1 MPAMTPF
8 EKRRQILFEN
18 LPDNSLVLVASGEEK
33 IRNRDVEFPFRVES
47 DFDYLTGFK
56 EPEAVLVL
64 VKKEQPTSHIFVRPK
79 DPVKE
84 IWEGRRLG
92 VDAAAET
99 LKVDQAWCHS
109 ELDDKISELI
119 ENIDHVYFSFAQL
132 TDWSESIDGWIQQQK
147 AKSRKGITA
156 PTQLCDLDQMLHEMR
171 LIKSAEEIELMREAA
186 RISVQGHLAAMKS
199 TRPGRFEYQVQSA
212 LEQCF
217 KEQGSQ
223 RVAFNSIVAGG
234 ENACILHYTENDQ
247 LLEDDCLVLVDA
259 GAEYQGYAGDIT
271 HTFPVSG
278 KFNEPQ
284 QQLYE
289 LTLKA
294 QQAAIAVIKPDVT
307 YEAIHQ
313 ASTKVI
319 TEGLLDLGI
328 LQGDLT
334 KLIEDEA
341 YKTFFMHGTGHWLGR
356 DVHDVGQYKLNGEW
370 RVLQPGMVVTVE
382 PGIYI
387 SAEAGRENGV
397 DEKYWGIGIRIEDDV
412 LVTDSGYE
420 VLTTGLPRTVDEI
433 EAYMA
438 QVNTH
443 G

>member
-33 IRNRDVEFPFRVES
+33 IRNRDVESPFRVES

-99 LKVDQAWCHS
+99 LKFDQAWCHS

-259 GAEYQGYAGDIT
+259 GAEYQG
-271 HTFPVSG
+271 
-278 KFNEPQ
+278 
-284 QQLYE
+284 LC
-289 LTLKA
+289 
-294 QQAAIAVIKPDVT
+294 
-307 YEAIHQ
+307 
-313 ASTKVI
+313 
-319 TEGLLDLGI
+319 
-328 LQGDLT
+328 
-334 KLIEDEA
+334 
-341 YKTFFMHGTGHWLGR
+341 R
-356 DVHDVGQYKLNGEW
+356 
-370 RVLQPGMVVTVE
+370 
-382 PGIYI
+382 
-387 SAEAGRENGV
+387 
-397 DEKYWGIGIRIEDDV
+397 
-412 LVTDSGYE
+412 
-420 VLTTGLPRTVDEI
+420 
-433 EAYMA
+433 
-438 QVNTH
+438 
-443 G
+443 